1 LIPLSKLKSS
11 HIETLKHLALSGNV
25 YEYNSLSSTELGR
38 KLGLSQQSAS
48 KKILELLEMELI
60 TRKMGARKQLVKLT
74 SKGLE
79 VLRREYSE
87 YQKIFDSMEQVII
100 RGTLISG
107 LGEGQYY
114 ISQEE
119 YMDQFQEKLWFKP
132 YPGTL
137 NLRIEGNELS
147 KLQILKDFE
156 GILVEG
162 FESEGRTFG
171 KVKCFLTKIQ
181 NVECAVIIP
190 IRTHYSDVLE
200 IISRHFLRDAL
211 KLKDGDIVEIVVSL

>member
-1 LIPLSKLKSS
+1 
-11 HIETLKHLALSGNV
+11 V
-25 YEYNSLSSTELGR
+25 YEYNSLSSTELGK

-74 SKGLE
+74 AKGLE
-79 VLRREYSE
+79 VLRKEYSE
-87 YQKIFDSMEQVII
+87 YQKIFDSMEHIII
-100 RGTLISG
+100 RGILISG

-114 ISQEE
+114 IAQDG
-119 YMDQFQEKLWFKP
+119 YMRQFQEKLWFKP

-137 NLRIEGNELS
+137 NLRIEGNELA
-147 KLQILKDFE
+147 KLQILKDSE
-156 GILVEG
+156 GILIEG

-171 KVKCFLTKIQ
+171 KVKCFLTKIHD
-181 NVECAVIIP
+181 VEAAVIIP

>member
-1 LIPLSKLKSS
+1 MLKLKSG

-25 YEYNSLSSTELGR
+25 YEYSPLSSSQLGK

-87 YQKIFDSMEQVII
+87 YQKIFDSMEQVIL

-114 ISQEE
+114 ISQEG

-156 GILVEG
+156 GILIEG

-171 KVKCFLTKIQ
+171 RVKCFLTKIQ

-190 IRTHYSDVLE
+190 LRTHYSDVLE

-211 KLKDGDIVEIVVSL
+211 KLKDGDIVEIIVSL

>member
-1 LIPLSKLKSS
+1 MKSS
-11 HIETLKHLALSGNV
+11 HIETLKHLALTGNV
-25 YEYNSLSSTELGR
+25 YEYSPLSSSQLGR

-87 YQKIFDSMEQVII
+87 YQKIFDSMEQVIL

-114 ISQEE
+114 ISQDG

-132 YPGTL
+132 YPGT
-137 NLRIEGNELS
+137 
-147 KLQILKDFE
+147 
-156 GILVEG
+156 V
-162 FESEGRTFG
+162 
-171 KVKCFLTKIQ
+171 
-181 NVECAVIIP
+181 
-190 IRTHYSDVLE
+190 
-200 IISRHFLRDAL
+200 
-211 KLKDGDIVEIVVSL
+211 